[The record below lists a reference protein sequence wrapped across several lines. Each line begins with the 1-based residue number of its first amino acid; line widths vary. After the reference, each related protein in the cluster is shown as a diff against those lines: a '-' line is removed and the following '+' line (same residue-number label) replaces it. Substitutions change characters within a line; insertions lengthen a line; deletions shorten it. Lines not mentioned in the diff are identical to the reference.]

1 MSKIKQYLQT
11 AKFKYYPVIILKK
24 MERRTTS
31 LKIDIELWKKVKVEC
46 IKKDI
51 NISVYIEN
59 LIKEDLKK
67 K

>member
-1 MSKIKQYLQT
+1 
-11 AKFKYYPVIILKK
+11 